1 MKCPA
6 APRFRELVNM
16 TPSEIRAWS
25 KDPRSREY
33 SLPETRARLPAL
45 AALRAKPPAQW
56 TERDCVFAQRVVAF
70 NARMLGALR
79 RDGCTRGY
87 AVSLRNWGHAPRRC
101 KV

>member
-45 AALRAKPPAQW
+45 AALR
-56 TERDCVFAQRVVAF
+56 
-70 NARMLGALR
+70 